1 MAIGFLRVCAALLFV
16 SCLICA
22 NALTAGAAD
31 NSVKLSLDNV
41 VHEVVSR
48 NSSVLYDYIQTNIS
62 KEGIASEKSIYVP
75 VVQSSLIS
83 QTNSA
88 QNSTDELLS
97 RQATNYEELN
107 NGFDLGFSGL
117 IPSGAQWDVKL
128 VNSMKNSTSI
138 DNYRSYRYEYNG
150 TLKLTIDQPLLK
162 GFGSK
167 VTGARIDLAAMQSS
181 IDYGKFEQKIMDLLG
196 TTIQIYWKL
205 YGAQKI
211 CDSWLN
217 SILISEKSIVDIENR
232 VKAGK
237 LPETELLEAK
247 SGLLQR
253 RTELYAAR
261 SRLVEIQSQLYTL
274 MNMNY
279 PVEPGIK
286 IFEMDEPELEK
297 ITVFDHTYYLQSA
310 LAKWPEYQNAKKQV
324 QKEKIQLGFADN
336 QTLPQLNLVGSVGTN
351 SMGSKYPEAYQ
362 HLVEDSFLSWSVGLK
377 LTFPLWEG
385 AASSAH
391 LMAKLRMQQAEVER
405 DALEKSL
412 SNSIYSKLDAATS
425 MKDQLRE
432 LQEGLKIRS
441 KLLAV
446 EQEKLKS
453 GRVSQKALLAQEE
466 EFVNFQRRY
475 LSGIISFKTA
485 VAVLEISSS
494 DILSKYGIDASKY
507 TPKQSESS
515 VLPWD
520 RK

>member
-16 SCLICA
+16 SCLICT
-22 NALTAGAAD
+22 NVLTAGAAD

-62 KEGIASEKSIYVP
+62 KEGITSEKSIYVP

-261 SRLVEIQSQLYTL
+261 SRMVEIQ
-274 MNMNY
+274 
-279 PVEPGIK
+279 
-286 IFEMDEPELEK
+286 
-297 ITVFDHTYYLQSA
+297 
-310 LAKWPEYQNAKKQV
+310 
-324 QKEKIQLGFADN
+324 
-336 QTLPQLNLVGSVGTN
+336 
-351 SMGSKYPEAYQ
+351 
-362 HLVEDSFLSWSVGLK
+362 
-377 LTFPLWEG
+377 
-385 AASSAH
+385 
-391 LMAKLRMQQAEVER
+391 
-405 DALEKSL
+405 
-412 SNSIYSKLDAATS
+412 
-425 MKDQLRE
+425 
-432 LQEGLKIRS
+432 
-441 KLLAV
+441 
-446 EQEKLKS
+446 
-453 GRVSQKALLAQEE
+453 
-466 EFVNFQRRY
+466 
-475 LSGIISFKTA
+475 
-485 VAVLEISSS
+485 
-494 DILSKYGIDASKY
+494 
-507 TPKQSESS
+507 
-515 VLPWD
+515 
-520 RK
+520 